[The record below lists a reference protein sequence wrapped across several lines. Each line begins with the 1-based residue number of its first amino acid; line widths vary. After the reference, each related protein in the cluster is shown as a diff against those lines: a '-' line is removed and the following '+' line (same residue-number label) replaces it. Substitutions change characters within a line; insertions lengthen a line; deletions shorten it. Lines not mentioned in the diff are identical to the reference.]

1 MREGRTFRVAGE
13 APSGL
18 GEEQQPGRESAVV
31 FGAGSVGRGFLG
43 QLLTE
48 SGYEVVFVDLDA
60 PLVAALAERGGYTLR
75 LSGVTGVE
83 DRTIAPVRAVDG
95 RDGVA
100 VAREVSRAGL
110 VATAVGARALQ
121 AIAGPIADGLSQ
133 RWADPDAAP
142 LNVIICEN
150 LHDAP
155 EQLRGFVGAA
165 LSDVERNRLD
175 AGVGFVPAVIAR
187 MSPVPTAEQRAA
199 DVSLIVA
206 EPYKVLPVD
215 RDAFVGPI
223 PEVVGMVAVAPFEAY
238 TARKLFI
245 HNAAHAL
252 LGYLGYQRGYTYG
265 YEALD
270 DAWVRSRVDQ
280 ALRESSQALIRAYG
294 FEPVALQEHMDY
306 LLVRFANRALSDP
319 ISRLSRD
326 PLRKLAPGDR
336 LVGAA
341 RLAEAYGLATDG
353 LAWGIAAA
361 LAYDGAGDDHAAA
374 LRARIAREGV
384 ASVLAAVCAIAADEP
399 LGGRVLE
406 RYDELTTDNGQTRS

>member
-1 MREGRTFRVAGE
+1 M
-13 APSGL
+13 
-18 GEEQQPGRESAVV
+18 
-31 FGAGSVGRGFLG
+31 GRGFLG
-43 QLLTE
+43 QLFTE
-48 SGYEVVFVDLDA
+48 SGYEVVFVDVDG

-75 LSGVTGVE
+75 LSGVTQVE

-95 RDGVA
+95 RDVSA
-100 VAREVSRAGL
+100 VAREVARAGL

-121 AIAGPIADGLSQ
+121 AIAGPMAQGLAQ
-133 RWADPDAAP
+133 RWEDPSADP

-155 EQLRGFVGAA
+155 EQLRGYVTAA
-165 LSDVERNRLD
+165 LPEAARGRLAVE
-175 AGVGFVPAVIAR
+175 AGFVPAVIAR
-187 MSPVPTAEQRAA
+187 MSPVPTPEQREV

-215 RDAFVGPI
+215 RDAFVGAI

-238 TARKLFI
+238 TARKLHI

-252 LGYLGYQRGYTYG
+252 LGYLGYRRGYTFG

-270 DAWVRSRVDQ
+270 DGWVRSRLDQ
-280 ALRESSQALIRAYG
+280 ALRESSQALIRAYA

-319 ISRLSRD
+319 ISRLARD

-341 RLAEAYGLATDG
+341 RLAEAHGVATDG

-361 LAYDGAGDDHAAA
+361 LAYDDPDDAHAVALQQRIAQDGVHAVLTTVCDIAAA
-374 LRARIAREGV
+374 
-384 ASVLAAVCAIAADEP
+384 EP
-399 LGGRVLE
+399 LGARVLD
-406 RYDELTTDNGQTRS
+406 RYIELTTDN